1 MQTLSPSSFLRVD
14 DKFFPSF
21 VLYDTELSQGPVL
34 LYVVLFRLARQRDH
48 CWPSQATLARMC
60 KCTERSVQHYL
71 QQLVALQY
79 IRIERL
85 RGHNVYRLLF
95 SLRVRAL
102 LHQHEITLLDES
114 AGPCPELTAYENIS
128 PASPMPSDDPKNLRM
143 GHENIS
149 HNLRDIRT
157 KNLPPT
163 PLPIQH
169 SELASPRLSSL
180 AQGGVAFPP
189 LSGRGDSFSPAEKN
203 HARKKAD
210 ARQSPELEAHF
221 EQLYAAWPVKKDQD
235 TAKRIFC
242 SLARAG
248 QLPLLESLLDT
259 VKRFACEDKHWKNG
273 CAPLLS
279 TWLRGRRWLDEP
291 YSPNVS
297 PSGVNALSE
306 ALSPQSPQNRA
317 AEPPLPVPAPPPLAV
332 ELEDTAKALAGLWPQ
347 TGAGSRGKLLA
358 QVGLARLRGIGLDAL
373 VERARAYMRATTC
386 PMPVNEWM
394 SGVWT

>member
-48 CWPSQATLARMC
+48 CWPSQTTLARMC

-128 PASPMPSDDPKNLRM
+128 PASPVPSDDPKNLRI

-163 PLPIQH
+163 PPPD
-169 SELASPRLSSL
+169 SARRAFLSS
-180 AQGGVAFPP
+180 
-189 LSGRGDSFSPAEKN
+189 
-203 HARKKAD
+203 
-210 ARQSPELEAHF
+210 
-221 EQLYAAWPVKKDQD
+221 PV
-235 TAKRIFC
+235 
-242 SLARAG
+242 LLGAG
-248 QLPLLESLLDT
+248 W
-259 VKRFACEDKHWKNG
+259 C
-273 CAPLLS
+273 CLS
-279 TWLRGRRWLDEP
+279 TPFREGGFFFSCGEETRQKK
-291 YSPNVS
+291 N
-297 PSGVNALSE
+297 
-306 ALSPQSPQNRA
+306 
-317 AEPPLPVPAPPPLAV
+317 
-332 ELEDTAKALAGLWPQ
+332 
-347 TGAGSRGKLLA
+347 
-358 QVGLARLRGIGLDAL
+358 
-373 VERARAYMRATTC
+373 
-386 PMPVNEWM
+386 
-394 SGVWT
+394 